1 MKYSQEFEG
10 VVMPLQIALGTPAHT
25 LHIPHQIF
33 LREAKTEI
41 V

>member
-1 MKYSQEFEG
+1 MKYSQELEG
-10 VVMPLQIALGTPAHT
+10 LVMSLQIALGIPAPT

-33 LREAKTEI
+33 LREAETEI